1 MKSKCF
7 VNKFASKRDRRNI
20 SPPNTTYAAIY
31 KAVKKIPNGKVA
43 TYGQIARLAGF
54 PNHARLVGYALH
66 ALRDP
71 SIPWHRVI
79 NARGE
84 ISLSDVGSEVQ
95 RGLLANE
102 GIIFSMSGKVDLK
115 QFGWKK

>member
-7 VNKFASKRDRRNI
+7 LKKPVPKENRRNV
-20 SPPNTTYAAIY
+20 STLSATYLAIY
-31 KAVKKIPNGKVA
+31 KMVKKIPMGKVA

-84 ISLSDVGSEVQ
+84 ISLSDIGSEVQ

-102 GIIFSMSGKVDLK
+102 GIIFNASGKVDLK